1 MPSHDFEFE
10 GYTIGLVDRDDN
22 RQTHT
27 VIVPLNCYTDCLLK
41 VGQRLC
47 LMEFDG
53 TTLLALKGRH
63 VGYSDFCK
71 GSDGGSD
78 DVECYYAPTWS
89 PWDSPEPFFM
99 TVAKGKGLVKEYG
112 VMLLRSG
119 GNDRKIFG

>member
-1 MPSHDFEFE
+1 M
-10 GYTIGLVDRDDN
+10 
-22 RQTHT
+22 
-27 VIVPLNCYTDCLLK
+27 
-41 VGQRLC
+41 C

-89 PWDSPEPFFM
+89 
-99 TVAKGKGLVKEYG
+99 LKEYG

>member
-27 VIVPLNCYTDCLLK
+27 VIVPLNC
-41 VGQRLC
+41 
-47 LMEFDG
+47 FDG

-99 TVAKGKGLVKEYG
+99 TVAKG
-112 VMLLRSG
+112 
-119 GNDRKIFG
+119 

>member
-1 MPSHDFEFE
+1 
-10 GYTIGLVDRDDN
+10 
-22 RQTHT
+22 
-27 VIVPLNCYTDCLLK
+27 
-41 VGQRLC
+41 
-47 LMEFDG
+47 MEFDG

-99 TVAKGKGLVKEYG
+99 TVAKG
-112 VMLLRSG
+112 
-119 GNDRKIFG
+119 